1 MIRYAKPEQIAPLP
15 VFSAL
20 VLTRTHLNPCHFW
33 DIAGEISKWKK
44 VWDYHWNNLL
54 KSIQLK
60 YQGQWAYVHAHIL
73 VGFLFV
79 SCFPPPHWQCK
90 ELHRSFC
97 SFENP
102 PDNVGSWLLAW
113 AGWILKK
120 KKREK
125 KALSP
130 VTTPALHILHS
141 GPDFLRS
148 LSKTAL
154 VFWGSFGS
162 GWRMSISKGNPQKV
176 KSATQVGITMSAA

>member
-79 SCFPPPHWQCK
+79 SCFPPP
-90 ELHRSFC
+90 
-97 SFENP
+97 P
-102 PDNVGSWLLAW
+102 TGSVKNCTGAFVLLKIHLIMLG
-113 AGWILKK
+113 AGSLPWILKK

>member
-1 MIRYAKPEQIAPLP
+1 MWDVFLLLIYLSKDIYYLSCGLWNTFMIRYAKPEQIAPLP

-79 SCFPPPHWQCK
+79 SCFPPHWQCR

-120 KKREK
+120 KKKGEK
-125 KALSP
+125 SS
-130 VTTPALHILHS
+130 VSSDHS
-141 GPDFLRS
+141 
-148 LSKTAL
+148 
-154 VFWGSFGS
+154 
-162 GWRMSISKGNPQKV
+162 SIAHP
-176 KSATQVGITMSAA
+176 T

>member
-1 MIRYAKPEQIAPLP
+1 MIRYAKPEQIAPLS

-60 YQGQWAYVHAHIL
+60 YQGQWAYVYAHTL

-79 SCFPPPHWQCK
+79 SCSPPPLPPPHWQCK

-120 KKREK
+120 KKKGRK
-125 KALSP
+125 KLCLQWPVQHCTSYIVAQIFCNPSVKQLLFFGGALEVDGECLFQR
-130 VTTPALHILHS
+130 VT
-141 GPDFLRS
+141 LRR
-148 LSKTAL
+148 
-154 VFWGSFGS
+154 W
-162 GWRMSISKGNPQKV
+162 KV
-176 KSATQVGITMSAA
+176 QHR

>member
-1 MIRYAKPEQIAPLP
+1 MWDVFLLLIYLSKDIYYLSCGLWNTFMIRYAKPEQIAPLP

-79 SCFPPPHWQCK
+79 SCFPHWQCK

-120 KKREK
+120 GEK
-125 KALSP
+125 SS
-130 VTTPALHILHS
+130 VSSDHS
-141 GPDFLRS
+141 
-148 LSKTAL
+148 
-154 VFWGSFGS
+154 
-162 GWRMSISKGNPQKV
+162 SIAHP
-176 KSATQVGITMSAA
+176 T